1 MYALSELVSNDW
13 GQETSEK
20 FDCNFRS
27 EGPNVGAMFSYTDMV
42 YAFSNQLCVKKIHNL
57 TNPSGNADRLGELG

>member
-1 MYALSELVSNDW
+1 MTGHWAW

-42 YAFSNQLCVKKIHNL
+42 HNL
-57 TNPSGNADRLGELG
+57 TNPSGNADRLSEFII